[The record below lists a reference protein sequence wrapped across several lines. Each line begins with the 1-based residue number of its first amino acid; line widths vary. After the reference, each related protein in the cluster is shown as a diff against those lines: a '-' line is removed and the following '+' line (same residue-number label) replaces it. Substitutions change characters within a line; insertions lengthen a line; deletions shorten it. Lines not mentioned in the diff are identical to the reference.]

1 MKNKTDSIIGNKITT
16 AMNSVDLRTVF
27 HGVLFGCINAI
38 MCIPVMISFTT
49 IIFRDEAFKEFL
61 PSLVK
66 LVLFSCMIHQICF
79 TTFSGLTFAVVS
91 CICMYVYILIHTC
104 IYTYI

>member
-1 MKNKTDSIIGNKITT
+1 MKSESNSMSVAGNKNIA
-16 AMNSVDLRTVF
+16 AMSSIDLRTVF

-49 IIFRDEAFKEFL
+49 IIFRDEAFLEAL

-66 LVLFSCMIHQICF
+66 LVLFSCMIHQFCF
-79 TTFSGLTFAVVS
+79 TAFSGLTFAVVS
-91 CICMYVYILIHTC
+91 YRCV
-104 IYTYI
+104 